1 MNNEKLWLLVDSTLK
16 KLLHAQHWTTSID
29 SYKEDIDQAVKSL
42 KKAKH
47 KDILSLQKIISIHLY
62 LKSWPRL

>member
-29 SYKEDIDQAVKSL
+29 PYKQDIDQAVESL
-42 KKAKH
+42 KKAK
-47 KDILSLQKIISIHLY
+47 KKLEEEK
-62 LKSWPRL
+62 